1 MNGKEEKA
9 GMKDKAVKKA
19 TAKVREKAQKR
30 TQARKGKK
38 KGILGTPLFCR
49 NQKLRGRTLV
59 GKMT

>member
-38 KGILGTPLFCR
+38 KGSSVRRFFVETK
-49 NQKLRGRTLV
+49 N
-59 GKMT
+59 